1 MTSSLSLQQNKKE
14 LAHYMNN
21 AHNNIKL
28 TADMSKDSLP
38 FLVTRFTVAHTT
50 NRHRTQNTYPLTH
63 AIQNP
68 ARLVDQ
74 MVSSSDIKG
83 KIVIGLKIMTNTQS
97 PESRTMKNN
106 SIPKSFSW
114 RLGRNMD
121 SDRIP
126 FNITYN
132 PANPNMKQIIDK
144 HWNPRGHCHMKRARM
159 LGF

>member
-1 MTSSLSLQQNKKE
+1 
-14 LAHYMNN
+14 
-21 AHNNIKL
+21 
-28 TADMSKDSLP
+28 
-38 FLVTRFTVAHTT
+38 
-50 NRHRTQNTYPLTH
+50 
-63 AIQNP
+63 
-68 ARLVDQ
+68 
-74 MVSSSDIKG
+74 
-83 KIVIGLKIMTNTQS
+83 MTNTQS
-97 PESRTMKNN
+97 PESRTTMMKNN

-159 LGF
+159 LGSKGWLFSKKPPTKGMFFQEKPPTKGIFFQHKSPTKGIFFKKGLPQRVFFQKRPPKRVISKKNRSRKGYDSRENCSRKGYGFTKNCSCKG